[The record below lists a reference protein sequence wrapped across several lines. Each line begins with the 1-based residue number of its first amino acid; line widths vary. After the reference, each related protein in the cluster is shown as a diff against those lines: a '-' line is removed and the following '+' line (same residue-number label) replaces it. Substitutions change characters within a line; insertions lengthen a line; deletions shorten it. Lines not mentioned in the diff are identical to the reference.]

1 MPKGQKM
8 STKTQTMMVQVI
20 AFFTAA
26 ISVIFLR
33 QYYQGKSIQR
43 INQPY
48 ENQMTSQPKIFLECS
63 EVLLSEDIVVT
74 PIE

>member
-8 STKTQTMMVQVI
+8 STKTQTMMVQMI

-33 QYYQGKSIQR
+33 QYYQGKTAQR
-43 INQPY
+43 INHPFD
-48 ENQMTSQPKIFLECS
+48 NQLATQPKIFLECS
-63 EVLLSEDIVVT
+63 EVLLSEDIKVI
-74 PIE
+74 PIK